1 MLDANIKSQLQ
12 GYFTKLRRP
21 IVLKVALNESPE
33 SADMER
39 LLKEIAAL
47 SDKISYEIEDSL
59 DVRRPSFSIG
69 VQEGHAGIRFACLP
83 MGHEF
88 TSFILALLQTSGHP
102 AKISDEEHQQIESLQ
117 NELNFEVFISLS
129 CHNCPE
135 VVQALNLIAVL
146 NPKVRVTTID
156 GALYRDEVNAR
167 NVMGVPAVFLNGQP
181 FLSGRRQLSEILSK
195 LDDNVAQKAVDN
207 LNNKP
212 PFDVLVVGSGPAG
225 STAAIYAARKGLKVG
240 VIADR
245 LGGQV
250 NETVDIEN
258 FTSILKTDGTSLA
271 NNFTAHLKAYDIDI
285 LTPYT
290 VETTEKV
297 DQLWQLTLNNKAKV
311 KAKTVIVATGARW
324 KQLNVPGENEYRG
337 HGVAYC
343 PHCDGPLFK
352 GKNVVVIGGGNSG
365 VEAAIDL
372 AGIAKTVT
380 LLQRGETLPADQVL
394 QDKLVSLPNVTIK
407 FNCLTTELKGN
418 GQQLTNL
425 TYKDRLTKE
434 THNIPVD
441 GCFVQIG
448 LTPNTE
454 CLKGQ
459 VQMNDYQEI
468 IVDDR
473 CKTSAPGIFAAGDCT
488 TVPFKQIVI
497 ALGEGAKASLSAFDY
512 LIRLQNH

>member
-245 LGGQV
+245 LGGQS

-258 FTSILKTDGTSLA
+258 FTSILRRMARAWLTISL
-271 NNFTAHLKAYDIDI
+271 LIS
-285 LTPYT
+285 
-290 VETTEKV
+290 
-297 DQLWQLTLNNKAKV
+297 
-311 KAKTVIVATGARW
+311 R
-324 KQLNVPGENEYRG
+324 
-337 HGVAYC
+337 
-343 PHCDGPLFK
+343 
-352 GKNVVVIGGGNSG
+352 
-365 VEAAIDL
+365 
-372 AGIAKTVT
+372 
-380 LLQRGETLPADQVL
+380 
-394 QDKLVSLPNVTIK
+394 
-407 FNCLTTELKGN
+407 LTT
-418 GQQLTNL
+418 LT
-425 TYKDRLTKE
+425 
-434 THNIPVD
+434 
-441 GCFVQIG
+441 
-448 LTPNTE
+448 
-454 CLKGQ
+454 
-459 VQMNDYQEI
+459 
-468 IVDDR
+468 
-473 CKTSAPGIFAAGDCT
+473 S
-488 TVPFKQIVI
+488 
-497 ALGEGAKASLSAFDY
+497 
-512 LIRLQNH
+512 

>member
-12 GYFTKLRRP
+12 GYFTKLRSP
-21 IVLKVALNESPE
+21 IVLKVALNDSPE
-33 SADMER
+33 STDLER
-39 LLKEIAAL
+39 LLKEIATL
-47 SDKISYEIEDSL
+47 SDKISYELDNST
-59 DVRRPSFSIG
+59 DVRRPSFSVVG
-69 VQEGHAGIRFACLP
+69 ENGSANIRFACLP

-102 AKISDEEHQQIESLQ
+102 AKISDEERQQIESLQ

-135 VVQALNLIAVL
+135 IVQALNLIAIL

-156 GALYRDEVNAR
+156 GALYRDEVKTR

-195 LDDNVAQKAVDN
+195 LDNSIAQKAVDD
-207 LNNKP
+207 LNQKP

-225 STAAIYAARKGLKVG
+225 STAAIYAARKGLSVG
-240 VIADR
+240 IIADR

-258 FTSILKTDGTSLA
+258 FTSIIKTDGTRLA
-271 NNFTAHLKAYDIDI
+271 NNFTEHLKTYDIDI

-290 VETTEKV
+290 VETTESI
-297 DQLWQLTLNNKAKV
+297 DHLWQLTLNNKAKI
-311 KAKTVIVATGARW
+311 KAKTIIVATGTRW

-352 GKNVVVIGGGNSG
+352 GKNVAVIGGGNSG

-380 LLQRGETLPADQVL
+380 LLQRGPELTADQVL

-407 FNCLTTELKGN
+407 FNSLTTELTGD
-418 GQQLTNL
+418 GQKLTKL
-425 TYKDRLTKE
+425 TYKDQVTEE
-434 THNIPVD
+434 TLDIPVD

-454 CLKGQ
+454 WLNNHVDK
-459 VQMNDYQEI
+459 NDYQEI

-512 LIRLQNH
+512 LIRQQNH